1 MSPCR
6 FELATESDEPALR
19 RIMADVSMPGSI
31 EIAFEREPDYFRSN
45 CVLGAEQQTIVCR
58 DPHRG
63 NRIVGLATR
72 SVRNMH
78 YRNKIRRIG
87 YLGSL
92 RLLPSARKQSV
103 LSRGYRFVR
112 ELHESDSNPP
122 DFYITTIAEG
132 NTAAIRSLTTSRADL
147 PTYRKLTTLHTL
159 AISRGSS
166 GARPA
171 PDIEIHQPTQLP
183 EIAAALRQVESHRN
197 LEPDY
202 IAADFE
208 PGGTFDGLNAE
219 NTFIFTKR
227 GQLSAMAGVWNQQ
240 HFRQSIVRHYSTPVA
255 LLRPLHNLISSVCRR
270 RAPLPRTGR
279 ALELAYLAF
288 PWVRDSD
295 PSVFRLLIKEAQQR
309 LSKTVRTL
317 LTGFCENDPLLPV
330 ARRFAHI
337 DYRTTVY
344 AVSWKDMVVPDNST
358 PYYLELGCL

>member
-58 DPHRG
+58 DTHRG

-132 NTAAIRSLTTSRADL
+132 NSAAIRSLTTSRADL

-208 PGGTFDGLNAE
+208 PGGTFDGLKAE
-219 NTFIFTKR
+219 NTFIVTKR
-227 GQLSAMAGVWNQQ
+227 GQLSAIAGIWNQQ

-279 ALELAYLAF
+279 PLELAYLAF

-330 ARRFAHI
+330 ARRFAHF

>member
-6 FELATESDEPALR
+6 FELATESHEPALR
-19 RIMADVSMPGSI
+19 RVMADVSMPGSI
-31 EIAFEREPDYFRSN
+31 EIAFEREPDYCRSN
-45 CVLGAEQQTIVCR
+45 CVLGPEQQTIVCR
-58 DPHRG
+58 DTHRD
-63 NRIVGLATR
+63 NIVGLATR

-78 YRNKIRRIG
+78 YQSEIRRIG

-112 ELHESDSNPP
+112 ELHESDPNPP

-132 NTAAIRSLTTSRADL
+132 NTAAIRSLTTSRANL

-159 AISRGSS
+159 AISRGAS
-166 GARPA
+166 GSPPG
-171 PDIEIHQPTQLP
+171 PDIEVHQPTQLP

-202 IAADFE
+202 VAADFE
-208 PGGTFDGLNAE
+208 PGGTFDGLNVE
-219 NTFIFTKR
+219 NTFMLTKR
-227 GQLSAMAGVWNQQ
+227 GQLSAIAGIWNQR
-240 HFRQSIVRHYSTPVA
+240 HFRQSIVRHYSTPVQ
-255 LLRPLHNLISSVCRR
+255 LLRPLHNLISFVCR

-295 PSVFRLLIKEAQQR
+295 PSVFRRLIKEAQQR

-330 ARRFAHI
+330 ARRFAHF
-337 DYRTTVY
+337 DYKTTVY
-344 AVSWKDMVVPDNST
+344 AVSWNDMVVPDNT
-358 PYYLELGCL
+358 IPYYLELGCL